1 MSHDA
6 KRIGI
11 RVGDPAPPFELAG
24 TSAHAGVVR
33 EQPKSRYRL
42 ADYRGRPV
50 LLSFFSAA
58 FTPT

>member
-1 MSHDA
+1 MTDNVTRTGLRES
-6 KRIGI
+6 
-11 RVGDPAPPFELAG
+11 DPAPEFELTG
-24 TSAHAGVVR
+24 TSARAGAVR

-50 LLSFFSAA
+50 LLVFFSAA